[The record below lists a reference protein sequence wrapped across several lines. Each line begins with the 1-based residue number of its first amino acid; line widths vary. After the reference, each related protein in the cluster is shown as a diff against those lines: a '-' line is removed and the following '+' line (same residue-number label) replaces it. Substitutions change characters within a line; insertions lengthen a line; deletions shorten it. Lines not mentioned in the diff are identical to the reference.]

1 MDLNEARDI
10 ILAFWPLLV
19 LQVGLAIWA
28 LVDLI
33 RRKEVKS
40 LSKPIW
46 AVIIILVNFI
56 GPIVY
61 FIIGRGE
68 E

>member
-10 ILAFWPLLV
+10 ILAFWPLLI
-19 LQVGLAIWA
+19 LQLGLAIWA

>member
-19 LQVGLAIWA
+19 LQLGLAIWA

-46 AVIIILVNFI
+46 AVIIILVNLI